1 MAEVGESPGLIFPH
15 EDINR
20 LRFEGG
26 QDERSVAYELGHFA
40 RYLSLQALHIESPQP
55 RIDAFTVANGE
66 VGADIFPNKSRF
78 AELVNGL
85 GYHAPRTVTVEPKG
99 FEAGVDYRSRVE
111 SLDEERPQRFCKPV
125 NAARGRG
132 ARRVETVDEAL
143 AFVSASNEP
152 YLVQTLEQPQR
163 DWRYVLHRDVDHLA
177 DDVGAGWHVIFQK
190 VRPTVVGDG
199 SRSIRQLVADDEV
212 MPSDAKQRYTDQ
224 HKDALEVV
232 PADSELVE
240 LIQSGNITQGAYGQL
255 ASDTE
260 KENLDR
266 FMAQFVKDVEGT
278 LDTKLATLC
287 FDLGVKDPNVLSG
300 EYDFGKIRDNIVF
313 YEHQLPFGINVY
325 LHRMPT
331 DLTWGAGDK
340 FLPARIRREYVEAQ
354 VYVNFIRSVIRS
366 GKYLRE
372 NVQ

>member
-1 MAEVGESPGLIFPH
+1 MAEVGEAPGLIFPH
-15 EDINR
+15 EDIDR
-20 LRFEGG
+20 LRFESG
-26 QDERSVAYELGHFA
+26 QAERSAVYELGHFA

-66 VGADIFPNKSRF
+66 VGADVFPNKSRF

-85 GYHAPRTVTVEPKG
+85 GYVAPRTVTVEPKG

-111 SLDEERPQRFCKPV
+111 ALDEERPERFCKPV

-143 AFVSASNEP
+143 TFTSASGEP

-177 DDVGAGWHVIFQK
+177 NGDGTGWHVMFQK
-190 VRPTVVGDG
+190 VRPTVIGDG
-199 SRSIRQLVADDEV
+199 SRSIGKLVADDEV
-212 MPSDAKQRYTDQ
+212 MPEDAKQRYIDH
-224 HKDALEVV
+224 HKDVLDVV
-232 PADSELVE
+232 PGEDEHVE

-260 KENLDR
+260 KANLDR
-266 FMAQFVKDVEGT
+266 FMVQFVNDGESALGT
-278 LDTKLATLC
+278 KFGTLC
-287 FDLGVKDPNVLSG
+287 FDLGVKDASVLSAD
-300 EYDFGKIRDNIVF
+300 YDFEKIKSNIVF

-325 LHRMPT
+325 LHRMPA
-331 DLTWGAGDK
+331 DLKWGAADK
-340 FLPARIRREYVEAQ
+340 FIPARIRREYVEAQ
-354 VYVNFIRSVIRS
+354 VYVNFVRSVIRS
-366 GKYLRE
+366 GRYLR
-372 NVQ
+372 QHA